1 MGDLGLTQRGEG
13 KAEPEGGSTLD
24 KDHLGA
30 VYIVC
35 ISKLAKKKGLSLII
49 ATTLI
54 EDMET
59 VLLTITR
66 ERNRGSRKATSF
78 TEASR
83 CSLISKAT
91 LRLLQYPE
99 MAVKS

>member
-1 MGDLGLTQRGEG
+1 MAQHWTRIILGLF
-13 KAEPEGGSTLD
+13 TLF
-24 KDHLGA
+24 
-30 VYIVC
+30 VYL
-35 ISKLAKKKGLSLII
+35 SWPRKKVFPLII

-54 EDMET
+54 EDMGT
-59 VLLTITR
+59 VLLIITR